1 MKYHQ
6 WLAIAFI
13 GLPLLATANDMS
25 KSFNEAREVG
35 KSSNS
40 NAQSILRGFQ
50 PSKEFD
56 NFQARPAESGHYQG
70 ITGNPD
76 LNGKGMQALSNSE
89 IGKSIRESTIN
100 NPKVNISEESDFIQN
115 SNHIRKN
122 ADVISGMAN
131 SKQCVNQVLSKS
143 VFSNHFCEKDNHTEQ
158 ECVNT
163 ANVEWKKETV
173 LEKKAYVIQPN
184 EIEYN
189 YVPQPTNVRGL
200 SCLSSHLTF
209 TFNAPQ
215 KGKVLGY
222 RITHH
227 GLQNDKSL
235 TEYYV
240 MDLFNE
246 EKKFKLFG
254 SKDIALDDITFP
266 VNKNEVIKGNLF
278 AQGGYTIKGSIPYCL
293 VPERE
298 GKTRRGFMKQL
309 NLQNHL
315 NAFRDGREKLF
326 ITVIMLAE
334 IEKNK
339 AEIKWNEVCPIDFTS
354 AISIG
359 KQCIQKGET
368 RTFQKD
374 GETHSLYSDCW
385 QTKEKYIVNDASD
398 NECRRYE
405 QDNNCTIS
413 ERECILKM
421 GNNCIRQRVKYQCSK
436 TVKTEGYVCGD
447 KFFCSDGSCSD
458 LEGAV
463 NSDFGHAVSQ
473 LATLAQAGKDVSL
486 DEVKLRAFSGRPMF
500 CRKSG
505 FGFSDCCKDSGWGH
519 KAGLAQC
526 NSEENALGQAKEKKL
541 VIFVGTYCDKRV
553 LKKCVRRKSS
563 YCVFD
568 NKLARII
575 QAQGRSGQLG
585 LGFGGASSPDCRG
598 LNVEELQRIDFNAM
612 DYSDFYEELEANKQI
627 PDKDQLIEYMRKSIT
642 DQLQQ

>member
-40 NAQSILRGFQ
+40 NAQSILRDFQ

-122 ADVISGMAN
+122 ADFISGIAN

-143 VFSNHFCEKDNHTEQ
+143 VFTNHFCEKDQAIDAICKEEENIKWITKQ
-158 ECVNT
+158 EYKEKEFVLNGLKLNNYAMLVDGKKPEYWVCLRWNSRDNCVSWGYTAGNYHLNT
-163 ANVEWKKETV
+163 SLSFNIPEAGKLVKYKIEVVKQRDNRDLQFKEHLSRTKIGGKIGGINKDNEIGINVEQGQTINADIELGYGYHPSRISHRVYVNSNVIAKA
-173 LEKKAYVIQPN
+173 LEFKI
-184 EIEYN
+184 
-189 YVPQPTNVRGL
+189 
-200 SCLSSHLTF
+200 TF
-209 TFNAPQ
+209 TIGVMENIPSAITEKIYACSHNVQNAI
-215 KGKVLGY
+215 KIFDECTIRGGN
-222 RITHH
+222 R
-227 GLQNDKSL
+227 
-235 TEYYV
+235 
-240 MDLFNE
+240 
-246 EKKFKLFG
+246 
-254 SKDIALDDITFP
+254 TF
-266 VNKNEVIKGNLF
+266 VK
-278 AQGGYTIKGSIPYCL
+278 
-293 VPERE
+293 E
-298 GKTRRGFMKQL
+298 GKT
-309 NLQNHL
+309 
-315 NAFRDGREKLF
+315 
-326 ITVIMLAE
+326 
-334 IEKNK
+334 
-339 AEIKWNEVCPIDFTS
+339 
-354 AISIG
+354 ISI
-359 KQCIQKGET
+359 
-368 RTFQKD
+368 
-374 GETHSLYSDCW
+374 YSDCW
-385 QTKEKYIVNDASD
+385 ERTEKYLVSEESD
-398 NECRRYE
+398 NECKNY
-405 QDNNCTIS
+405 DSNPNCTVS

-421 GNNCIRQRVKYQCSK
+421 GNDCIRHRVKYQCSK
-436 TVKTEGYVCGD
+436 TVKTDGYVCGD

-458 LEGAV
+458 LEGSV

-486 DEVKLRAFSGRPMF
+486 DDVNLRAFSGRPMF